1 MADIFGRLGFMERQG
16 SGFRKITETYYAAHN
31 YRPELEPKFYS
42 DITSFQV
49 TLFNLNFN
57 TETIRPDQQKVAFE
71 THLTKLEAKTPT
83 IEKALALYKSF
94 SFDSTFSR
102 ADIIQMFHIA
112 PSSAG
117 KLLNK
122 MKKAGLIEPVTGQ
135 GKGKYRFV
143 QQ

>member
-1 MADIFGRLGFMERQG
+1 MLI
-16 SGFRKITETYYAAHN
+16 I
-31 YRPELEPKFYS
+31 KFYS

-57 TETIRPDQQKVAFE
+57 TETIRPNQQKVAFNQQKVAFDRQKVAFDQQKVAFE
-71 THLTKLEAKTPT
+71 SHLTKLEAKTPT

-94 SFDSTFSR
+94 SFDTTFSR

-122 MKKAGLIEPVTGQ
+122 MKKAGLIEPVAGQ

>member
-1 MADIFGRLGFMERQG
+1 MLI
-16 SGFRKITETYYAAHN
+16 I
-31 YRPELEPKFYS
+31 KFYS

-57 TETIRPDQQKVAFE
+57 TETIRPNQQKVAFNQQKVAFDQQKVAFE
-71 THLTKLEAKTPT
+71 SHLTKLEAKTPT

-94 SFDSTFSR
+94 SFDTTFSR

-122 MKKAGLIEPVTGQ
+122 MKKAGLIEPVAGQ